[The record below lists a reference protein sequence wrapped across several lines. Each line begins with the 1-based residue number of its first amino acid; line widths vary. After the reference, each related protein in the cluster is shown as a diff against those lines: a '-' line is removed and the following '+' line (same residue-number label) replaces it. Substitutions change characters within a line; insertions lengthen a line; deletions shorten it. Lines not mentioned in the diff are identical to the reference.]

1 MMKKNL
7 LFLFVFLCTFL
18 TLHAQT
24 TVTNSVIPSA
34 NDLLK
39 TRQAT
44 SIGSASITAPGTNMS
59 WDFSS
64 MVGGPLDTVTVQ
76 AASSGMFGSIFP
88 NADII
93 LNTSILPGE
102 NYMDISTDKVE
113 IVGFAGDVL
122 GLGAIIPAVFDNPL
136 TLLETPLNY
145 QSTFD
150 DTANVVIAIK
160 VADYPVLLSYL
171 NDSLG
176 LASTGI
182 TVDSLKIDYAAGGHY
197 VVDSWGNLTVP
208 EAGSFDVLRLEQ
220 TIISNVGAKFKGS
233 FAGFVFD
240 WTDPSGIAGFPP
252 VPFLGIFKYTLPLKL
267 IASSLDQFTKD

>member
-122 GLGAIIPAVFDNPL
+122 GH
-136 TLLETPLNY
+136 
-145 QSTFD
+145 
-150 DTANVVIAIK
+150 
-160 VADYPVLLSYL
+160 YPVLLSYL